1 MKKNDAELYPRIRC
15 EVFLMKSFCLFLCI
29 FYFACIFSF
38 CEDNESLYIKKAVN
52 QYYNETGNN
61 PYGTN
66 WLYGRSSELKN
77 IDSYSLMFEY
87 ISDGDKNTAWCGASK
102 NSGINEFVL
111 FNVRELDEFGFY
123 SGFNYDSA
131 IRKGIDIRLLIS
143 NGLCSSEK
151 DFHKFNRAK
160 KALIQFYE
168 VAKIVGQDSIIID
181 GLPIFLS
188 QATIELDDSI
198 LEQSFDFHIDLDK
211 KKITSTPDVIMKFTI
226 LDVYPGT
233 DYDDTCISEIKVYG
247 EYAE

>member
-1 MKKNDAELYPRIRC
+1 MKKTFI
-15 EVFLMKSFCLFLCI
+15 LMTMLFQMLC
-29 FYFACIFSF
+29 AF
-38 CEDNESLYIKKAVN
+38 CEENENVYIKKAVN

-77 IDSYSLMFEY
+77 IDAYFFTFEY

-102 NSGINEFVL
+102 HSGINEFVL

-131 IRKGIDIRLLIS
+131 IEKGIDIKFLIY

-151 DFHKFNRAK
+151 DFHKFNRVK
-160 KALIQFYE
+160 KALVQFYE

-181 GLPIFLS
+181 GLPISLS
-188 QATIELDDSI
+188 QATI
-198 LEQSFDFHIDLDK
+198 
-211 KKITSTPDVIMKFTI
+211 
-226 LDVYPGT
+226 
-233 DYDDTCISEIKVYG
+233 
-247 EYAE
+247 

>member
-1 MKKNDAELYPRIRC
+1 MKKI
-15 EVFLMKSFCLFLCI
+15 FILMAMIFQMLCV
-29 FYFACIFSF
+29 F
-38 CEDNESLYIKKAVN
+38 CEDSESMYIKNAAN
-52 QYYNETGNN
+52 QYYNGTGNQ

-77 IDSYSLMFEY
+77 VDAYSFMFEY
-87 ISDGDKNTAWCGASK
+87 LSDGDKNTAWCGASK

-131 IRKGIDIRLLIS
+131 IEKGIDIKFLIY

-151 DFHKFNRAK
+151 DFHKFNMVK
-160 KALIQFYE
+160 KTLVQFYE

-181 GLPIFLS
+181 GLPILLS
-188 QATIELDDSI
+188 QATTELDDSI

-226 LDVYPGT
+226 LDVYRGT
-233 DYDDTCISEIKVYG
+233 DYEDTCISEIKVYG